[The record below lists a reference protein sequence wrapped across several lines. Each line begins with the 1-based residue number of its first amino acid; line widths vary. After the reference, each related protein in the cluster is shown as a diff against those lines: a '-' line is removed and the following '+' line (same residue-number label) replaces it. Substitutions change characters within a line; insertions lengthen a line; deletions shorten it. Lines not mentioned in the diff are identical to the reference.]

1 MIELRLQD
9 ENGNGIALTEAD
21 KGGAQ
26 LTVFGGS
33 DSVIVRLTRRQVDA
47 LAQGAES
54 IADGSLHREPSRG
67 VMGAT
72 TYAARIASVM
82 QLPTPEGPRVSVV
95 LNLDVE
101 ATPGLVS
108 ELNSLWVERDGQV
121 ALVAPHEGHNLLD

>member
-54 IADGSLHREPSRG
+54 IADGSL
-67 VMGAT
+67 
-72 TYAARIASVM
+72 
-82 QLPTPEGPRVSVV
+82 
-95 LNLDVE
+95 LD
-101 ATPGLVS
+101 
-108 ELNSLWVERDGQV
+108 
-121 ALVAPHEGHNLLD
+121 